1 MAYDTDLADKV
12 RAYLTV
18 IPGLTIEEK
27 RMFGGLTF
35 LVNGKMCINVSDDN
49 LMCRFDPAGLAEV
62 SQRKGFLPMV
72 MKGKQL
78 RGYCYVSEV
87 GYKSEAS
94 FEYWLGLCLDFNEK
108 AKASKKKK
116 TPSISS
122 SEEES
127 GSKGDL
133 KSMSLEDLNTLLN
146 EVLEQEDYIR
156 AIAIRDEINNRKKGR

>member
-72 MKGKQL
+72 MKGKTL
-78 RGYCYVSEV
+78 SGYGYVSPE
-87 GYKSEAS
+87 GYNQPDDFS
-94 FEYWLGLCLDFNEK
+94 YWIDLCLRFN
-108 AKASKKKK
+108 SH
-116 TPSISS
+116 I
-122 SEEES
+122 
-127 GSKGDL
+127 
-133 KSMSLEDLNTLLN
+133 
-146 EVLEQEDYIR
+146 
-156 AIAIRDEINNRKKGR
+156 